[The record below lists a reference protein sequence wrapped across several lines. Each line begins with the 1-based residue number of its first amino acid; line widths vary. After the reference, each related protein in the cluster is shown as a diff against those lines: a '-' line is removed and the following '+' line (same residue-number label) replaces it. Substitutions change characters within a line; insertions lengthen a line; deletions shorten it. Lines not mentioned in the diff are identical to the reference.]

1 MKKFLALF
9 AFLVAAGWTN
19 AEAVD
24 WNWKGDL
31 RYRYEAAHVE
41 ADDPDDYQERHRIRA
56 RLGVYPWINEELS
69 AGVQLVTS
77 GKATSNNETFGDDFA
92 GDSMYLR
99 EAYINYHPMDYGFDG
114 KVNFILGK
122 REVKQTLVREN
133 DLLWDSDLAL
143 EGMTL
148 QYGKDGKKQLAGLT
162 AVAGYYFVEENDYDE
177 DRFLVVS
184 QLAYNG
190 EASSSVKYQA
200 GVGYYNYQDM
210 ETTDYDILEFF
221 GDFGGKFGD
230 GLPWKIY
237 GQYAVNTANDIE
249 DEDQGYLVGA
259 KIGKAKK
266 VGQWELDANYSRLEE
281 FAVNPDFTDSDRADG
296 GTNVEGFEVG
306 GTYHLVQNMTLG
318 LKYLT
323 GTADYNGDKDDVKIW
338 QADMVVKF

>member
-19 AEAVD
+19 AEAAD

-31 RYRYEAAHVE
+31 RYRYEAAME
-41 ADDPDDYQERHRIRA
+41 DDVNADDYQEHHRIRV

-69 AGVQLVTS
+69 AGIQMATKS
-77 GKATSNNETFGDDFA
+77 GPTSNNLTLGDGFKADEVYF
-92 GDSMYLR
+92 R
-99 EAYINYHPMDYGFDG
+99 QAYINYHPMGYGLDG
-114 KVNFILGK
+114 KVNFIFGK

-143 EGMTL
+143 EGITM
-148 QYGKDGKKQLAGLT
+148 QYGKDGGTQLAGLT

-210 ETTDYDILEFF
+210 VDTDYDILEFF

-281 FAVNPDFTDSDRADG
+281 HAVNPDFTDSDRAAG
-296 GTNVEGFEVG
+296 KTNLEGFEVG
-306 GTYHLVQNMTLG
+306 GKYHLVQNMTLG
-318 LKYLT
+318 LKYLD
-323 GTADYNGDKDDVKIW
+323 GIADYNGDKDDVKIW